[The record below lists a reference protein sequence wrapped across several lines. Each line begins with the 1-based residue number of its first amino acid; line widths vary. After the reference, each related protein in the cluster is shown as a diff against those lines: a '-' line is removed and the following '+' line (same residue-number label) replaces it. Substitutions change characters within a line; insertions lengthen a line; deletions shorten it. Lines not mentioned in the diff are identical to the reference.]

1 MKKIFAFEGHNGVGK
16 SSVAK
21 QVAINVK
28 AKYLYGVDEEVLI
41 SGLKEKF
48 IKKASWYSSALFFL
62 SGSMET
68 KRKIDNE
75 YKENTFILDRSFW
88 STLAVHWDRSESDR
102 KQLKSIV
109 DYGKQFLPIPSII
122 FILTAD
128 YEECNKRINM
138 KKNCIEKDLDSVVNE
153 EYYLKEKVF
162 YNWLLENNSEDTKII
177 KIDTT
182 DKSEEEVI
190 NICTD
195 YIKKYIK
202 EKR

>member
-1 MKKIFAFEGHNGVGK
+1 MNKIFAFEGNNGVGK

-21 QVAINVK
+21 QVAINIK
-28 AKYLYGVDEEVLI
+28 AKYLYGVDEEILI

-68 KRKIDNE
+68 KRKIDSE
-75 YKENTFILDRSFW
+75 YKENIFILDRSFW
-88 STLAVHWDRSESDR
+88 STLAVHWDRNESD
-102 KQLKSIV
+102 KEQLKSIIN
-109 DYGKQFLPIPSII
+109 YGKQFLPIPNII

-138 KKNCIEKDLDSVVNE
+138 KKNCAEKDLDSVVDKA
-153 EYYLKEKVF
+153 YYLKEKYF
-162 YNWLLENNSEDTKII
+162 YNWLFEKNNEDTKII
-177 KIDTT
+177 QIDTT
-182 DKSEEEVI
+182 TKREEDVI

-195 YIKKYIK
+195 YIRKYIK
-202 EKR
+202 ENS

>member
-1 MKKIFAFEGHNGVGK
+1 MNKIFAFEGHNGVGK

-21 QVAINVK
+21 QVAINIK
-28 AKYLYGVDEEVLI
+28 AKYLYGVDEEILI

-75 YKENTFILDRSFW
+75 YKENVFILDRSFW
-88 STLAVHWDRSESDR
+88 STLAVNWDRNESDK
-102 KQLKSIV
+102 KQLESIV
-109 DYGKQFLPIPSII
+109 NYGKQFLPIPNII

-138 KKNCIEKDLDSVVNE
+138 KKNSSEKDLD
-153 EYYLKEKVF
+153 
-162 YNWLLENNSEDTKII
+162 
-177 KIDTT
+177 
-182 DKSEEEVI
+182 
-190 NICTD
+190 
-195 YIKKYIK
+195 
-202 EKR
+202 

>member
-1 MKKIFAFEGHNGVGK
+1 MNKIFAFEGHNGVGK

-21 QVAINVK
+21 QVAINIK
-28 AKYLYGVDEEVLI
+28 AKYLYGVDEEILI

-68 KRKIDNE
+68 KRKIDSE
-75 YKENTFILDRSFW
+75 YKENIFILDRSFW
-88 STLAVHWDRSESDR
+88 STLAVHWDRNESD
-102 KQLKSIV
+102 KEQLKSIIN
-109 DYGKQFLPIPSII
+109 YGKQFLPIPNII

-138 KKNCIEKDLDSVVNE
+138 KKNCAEKDLDSVVDKA
-153 EYYLKEKVF
+153 YYLKEKYF
-162 YNWLLENNSEDTKII
+162 YNWLFEKNNEDTKII
-177 KIDTT
+177 QIDTT
-182 DKSEEEVI
+182 TKREEDVI

-195 YIKKYIK
+195 YIRKYIK
-202 EKR
+202 ENS